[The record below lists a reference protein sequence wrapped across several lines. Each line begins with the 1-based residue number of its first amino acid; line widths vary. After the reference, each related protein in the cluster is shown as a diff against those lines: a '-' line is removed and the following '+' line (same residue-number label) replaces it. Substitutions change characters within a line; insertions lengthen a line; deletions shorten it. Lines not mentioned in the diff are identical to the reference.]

1 MFLGQIKMTFTNM
14 TAAEM
19 NHWDSIF
26 EAHVVKIE
34 AVDAGHDINHIKR
47 VVKSAKQFCKTEE
60 ANMWVVLPAAWLHD
74 CVQVAKNSPLRDQAS
89 RLAADEAIKL
99 LENWSYPEAYFD
111 QIHHA
116 IVAHSFS
123 ANIACETL
131 EAKVVQ
137 DADRMDAL
145 GAIGIA
151 RTMLVGA
158 KFGNPL
164 TFHEDPFCYD
174 RKPDD
179 QAAIIDHFYTK
190 LLGLKDSFQTTA
202 GKNEAAQRHEYM
214 EQFLQQLEQ
223 EIT

>member
-1 MFLGQIKMTFTNM
+1 
-14 TAAEM
+14 M
-19 NHWDSIF
+19 NEDQMKHWDAVF
-26 EAHVVKIE
+26 ENHVSNIE
-34 AVDAGHDINHIKR
+34 AADAGHDINHIKR
-47 VVKSAKQFCKTEE
+47 VVKSAKQFCLAEN

-74 CVQVAKNSPLRDQAS
+74 CIQVAKNSPLRNQAS
-89 RLAADEAIKL
+89 RLAADEAITL
-99 LENWSYPEAYFD
+99 LSQWSYPDAHYES
-111 QIHHA
+111 IHHA
-116 IVAHSFS
+116 IMAHSFS
-123 ANIACETL
+123 ANITCQTL

-164 TFHEDPFCYD
+164 TFHKDPFCYD

-190 LLGLKDSFQTTA
+190 LLGLKDSFQTIA

-214 EQFLQQLEQ
+214 ETFLQQLEQ

>member
-1 MFLGQIKMTFTNM
+1 MSKKTLSDNVMTQK
-14 TAAEM
+14 ELK
-19 NHWDSIF
+19 HWEAVF
-26 EAHVVKIE
+26 EGHVVSIE
-34 AVDAGHDINHIKR
+34 AVDAGHDISHIKR
-47 VVKSAKQFCKTEE
+47 VVKSAKQFCATEQ

-74 CVQVAKNSPLRDQAS
+74 CVQVAKDSPLRNQAS
-89 RLAADEAIKL
+89 KMAADKAVRL
-99 LENWSYPEAYFD
+99 LKKWHYPHAELQ

-116 IVAHSFS
+116 IMAHSFS
-123 ANIACETL
+123 ANVICESL

-158 KFGNPL
+158 MFGHPL
-164 TFHEDPFCYD
+164 TFREDPFCYH

-190 LLGLKDSFQTTA
+190 LLTLKDTFQTA
-202 GKNEAAQRHEYM
+202 SGKKEAIQRHDYM
-214 EQFLQQLEQ
+214 RSFLQQLEQ

>member
-1 MFLGQIKMTFTNM
+1 MSHVNM
-14 TAAEM
+14 TTEQVSRWDTVFE
-19 NHWDSIF
+19 NHVS
-26 EAHVVKIE
+26 KIE
-34 AVDAGHDINHIKR
+34 AADAGHDINHIKR
-47 VVKSAKQFCKTEE
+47 VVKSAKAFCVAEN

-89 RLAADEAIKL
+89 RLAADEAINL
-99 LENWSYPEAYFD
+99 LASWVYPESYFKE
-111 QIHHA
+111 IHHA
-116 IVAHSFS
+116 IMAHSFS
-123 ANIACETL
+123 ANISCETL

-164 TFHEDPFCYD
+164 TFHKDPFCYD

-190 LLGLKDSFQTTA
+190 LLGLKDSFQTKA

-214 EQFLQQLEQ
+214 VNFLKQLEQ
-223 EIT
+223 EIS